1 MKKKYF
7 FHAIISKLKLY
18 RTILDE
24 WEKMEGTYN
33 KTGVDT
39 LAQIKSE
46 DIPLAQVGFQMF
58 IGNF

>member
-1 MKKKYF
+1 M
-7 FHAIISKLKLY
+7 
-18 RTILDE
+18 ILDE

-58 IGNF
+58 RESGNFYRHFEWAILVV

>member
-1 MKKKYF
+1 M
-7 FHAIISKLKLY
+7 
-18 RTILDE
+18 ILDE

-58 IGNF
+58 TESGNFYRHFEFWAILVV